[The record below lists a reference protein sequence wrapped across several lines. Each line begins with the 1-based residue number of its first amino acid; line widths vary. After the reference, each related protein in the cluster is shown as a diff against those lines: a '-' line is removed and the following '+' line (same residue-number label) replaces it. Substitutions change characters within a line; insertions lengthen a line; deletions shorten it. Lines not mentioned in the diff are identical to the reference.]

1 MELTI
6 KEKTIISKPKLTR
19 TNAFSM
25 YDIEESIEEIEEE
38 SSLYISDGEE
48 VEQEHNKEIL
58 NEVITDNE
66 GYVKPEVFTDP
77 DGFTYTK
84 ADITEDGVLSI
95 EAQLRRIKYLDDKQN
110 ILIKDYA
117 TNMKRK
123 VLSICLAKLG
133 LDIMT
138 NTYSLKQSKR
148 EELQK
153 LMWEYNGKDE
163 ETINNDFYKACLDQE
178 LFDRDYTRY
187 PIYA

>member
-6 KEKTIISKPKLTR
+6 KEKTFISKPKLER
-19 TNAFSM
+19 TNAFTI
-25 YDIEESIEEIEEE
+25 YDIHEELQEIEEE
-38 SSLYISDGEE
+38 SSLYISDSEE
-48 VEQEHNKEIL
+48 HIEEDNKEIL
-58 NEVITDNE
+58 NEVFTDSD

-77 DGFTYTK
+77 DGFSYTK
-84 ADITEDGVLSI
+84 ADLTEDGVLSI

-110 ILIKDYA
+110 ILIRDYG

-123 VLSICLAKLG
+123 VLSICLNKLG

-178 LFDRDYTRY
+178 LFDRDYTKY
-187 PIYA
+187 PVYA

>member
-6 KEKTIISKPKLTR
+6 KEKTIISKPKLER
-19 TNAFSM
+19 TNTFSI
-25 YDIEESIEEIEEE
+25 YDIQEELQEIEEE

-48 VEQEHNKEIL
+48 EIEQEHDKEIL
-58 NEVITDNE
+58 NEVITEPEVITDNE
-66 GYVKPEVFTDP
+66 
-77 DGFTYTK
+77 GFTYTK
-84 ADITEDGVLSI
+84 VDLTEDGVLSI

-110 ILIKDYA
+110 ILIKDYG

-123 VLSICLAKLG
+123 VLSICLNKLG